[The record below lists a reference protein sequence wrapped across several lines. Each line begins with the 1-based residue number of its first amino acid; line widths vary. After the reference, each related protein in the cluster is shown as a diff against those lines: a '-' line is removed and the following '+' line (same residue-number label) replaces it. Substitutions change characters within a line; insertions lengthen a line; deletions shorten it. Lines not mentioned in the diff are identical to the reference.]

1 MYRIMIITILDANFS
16 QTNQPKLLRVN
27 DFSFKK
33 EFYRKSR
40 YQIKRQEYDSYI
52 VNTDGIFLT
61 GLLPKIIQYCRDNNI
76 NYEVTTNPKAP
87 QSIIP
92 QEISPLFELR
102 EDQKTCVQA
111 ALNTD
116 RGVIKAPTGSGKTV
130 LIAAIISTFPEAR
143 ILFLCHTLSL
153 LKQTQKEFNKYDI
166 GPSSI
171 IGGSKKDIDGRIVI
185 STVQSFSKP
194 TLLDNFY
201 DKFDVVFID
210 EAHHCRTTS
219 GLYARVLTKL
229 TVSRRYGT
237 TATMPTDQ
245 EGLLALEGLIGP
257 KIAELTIEDAIEKE
271 ILAIPHIE
279 LIPVPFCEAIRDIRK
294 YADTK
299 MKDDYGKFILDENG
313 ENIIESG
320 IYTTAIVEYRKRNR
334 LIIEKAIE
342 KNKIG
347 ESVLIYIINI
357 DHGERLMQIAKL
369 MGMNPIFIRG
379 SSDSELREKTRQ
391 ALNNKEI
398 LTTIATV
405 AWAEG
410 VNIRNLDCILLA
422 GGGKSITALIQKIGR
437 GLRRTETKT
446 KATIIDCLDSG
457 RYISEHCIE
466 RLKVYAEKGW
476 L

>member
-1 MYRIMIITILDANFS
+1 MKVTILDTSFS
-16 QTNQPKLLRVN
+16 QTNQPTLLRID
-27 DFSFKK
+27 DFAFKK
-33 EFYRKSR
+33 EFYKKSK
-40 YQIKRQEYDSYI
+40 YQMKRQEYDSYAI
-52 VNTDGIFLT
+52 NSKGIFLT
-61 GLLPKIIQYCRDNNI
+61 GLIPKILKYCNDNNI
-76 NYEVTTNPKAP
+76 EIEVITNPKTLP
-87 QSIIP
+87 SIIP
-92 QEISPLFELR
+92 QNISPLFTLR

-130 LIAAIISTFPEAR
+130 LIAAIISAFPEAK

-153 LKQTQKEFNKYDI
+153 LKQTQEEFNNYNI

-171 IGGSKKDIDGRIVI
+171 IGGSKKDMDGRIVI

-194 TLLDNFY
+194 ALLDNFH
-201 DKFDVVFID
+201 DKFDIVFAD
-210 EAHHCRTTS
+210 ECHHVSTIF
-219 GLYARVLTKL
+219 GLFAKVLTKL
-229 TVSRRYGT
+229 TAPRRYGF
-237 TATMPTDQ
+237 TATLPTNK
-245 EGLLALEGLIGP
+245 EGQLALEGLIGP
-257 KIAELTIEDAIEKE
+257 TIADFTIEDAIEKE

-279 LIPVPFCEAIRDIRK
+279 LISVPTCEAIKDMRR

-313 ENIIESG
+313 NNIIESG
-320 IYTTAIVEYRKRNR
+320 IYTTAIVEYRRRNR
-334 LIIEKAIE
+334 LIIETALE
-342 KNKIG
+342 KNKKG

-379 SSDSELREKTRQ
+379 SSDSELREETRK
-391 ALNNKEI
+391 ALNEKRE
-398 LTTIATV
+398 LMCIATV
-405 AWAEG
+405 AWSEG

-457 RYISEHCIE
+457 KYISEHCIE
-466 RLKVYAEKGW
+466 RLKVYTEKGW